1 MDDWPEVIVVGEATH
16 CTDAA
21 AAGEQAD
28 IVLFDC
34 DVCPVGCFNHAPC
47 TDDDGDSFSGHD
59 DCLTPLRQLF
69 SAGKGVRV
77 LLLADGHN
85 LGLYRQALRIGVM
98 GLILKNESVEV
109 LLKAI
114 KKVHGGEL
122 WLNQLMVINI
132 LNHLH
137 AATGAKGTDPEAA
150 RIATLTGREFEV
162 VALIRE
168 GLKNKQ
174 IAERLFISQATVHHH
189 LTAIY
194 DKLGVTGRS
203 QLMIYAYQHRLTHPH
218 PARFHPRD

>member
-1 MDDWPEVIVVGEATH
+1 MEDWPELIVIGETTNCA
-16 CTDAA
+16 DAV

-28 IVLFDC
+28 IILFDC
-34 DVCPVGCFNHAPC
+34 DLCPVGCFNRAPC
-47 TDDDGDSFSGHD
+47 TDDRADSLSCRD
-59 DCLTPLRQLF
+59 DCLTPLRQLI
-69 SAGKGVRV
+69 SAVKGVRV
-77 LLLADGHN
+77 LLLTDGHN
-85 LGLYRQALRIGVM
+85 LGLYRHALRLGAM

-109 LLKAI
+109 IRKAI

-122 WLNQLMVINI
+122 WLNQLMVVNI
-132 LNHLH
+132 LDHLH
-137 AATGAKGTDPEAA
+137 AATRAKGTDPEAA

-203 QLMIYAYQHRLTHPH
+203 QLMIYAYQHQVTHPH
-218 PARFHPRD
+218 PARLHPRD